1 MTPAVT
7 WYFSRALG
15 VVGLCTGAFQVAWLA
30 VTGSG
35 AGELLTAVGIGI
47 LLTVGGMLGGAAI
60 DVLIQVRRRSRGTEP
75 PPRRRRR

>member
-1 MTPAVT
+1 MTSAVT

-15 VVGLCTGAFQVAWLA
+15 VVGLCAGAFQVAWLA
-30 VTGSG
+30 VTG
-35 AGELLTAVGIGI
+35 AGVAELLAAVGTGI

-60 DVLIQVRRRSRGTEP
+60 DVLIKVRRRPRGAEH